1 MIHRSSLLPHH
12 IVSCFTRSN
21 IISTKMVQNTQ
32 TMISLYD
39 CVPDEVTRIIFGYAD
54 IPSMMALCVCSSR
67 LLTFLSNDENNGDG
81 GHWGSIVKRRFG
93 ISTSRGLKSRK
104 TKKYGCRSWKEVYR
118 SLSLCNR
125 MPKVAYSTGGFG
137 GGRRIVF
144 AQARNN
150 GVGGDG
156 VGIWVML
163 EHTENCHTRLLSSP
177 MEEDRSGCHLL
188 VPPVPVQGCPV
199 VRRRLIKIRLV
210 VQNITSGF
218 SMLSFDP
225 CCIDLCWVDV
235 TGHRRIVGTVT
246 TGPMRPRINGRR
258 SGSQGGNCRRRDD
271 SNDDGGIITNG
282 DGTVSLLPL
291 RHVILSVYFPC
302 DSDVV
307 FETDFL
313 SRAVSVNVPVR
324 WGDDEVGDIG
334 NRGDI
339 EDLTRRRV
347 QCASASFIP
356 ECKVWEHYNLLPGNN
371 LTIVDRF
378 PHNSEPGL

>member
-1 MIHRSSLLPHH
+1 M
-12 IVSCFTRSN
+12 
-21 IISTKMVQNTQ
+21 
-32 TMISLYD
+32 
-39 CVPDEVTRIIFGYAD
+39 G
-54 IPSMMALCVCSSR
+54 
-67 LLTFLSNDENNGDG
+67 
-81 GHWGSIVKRRFG
+81 
-93 ISTSRGLKSRK
+93 
-104 TKKYGCRSWKEVYR
+104 
-118 SLSLCNR
+118 
-125 MPKVAYSTGGFG
+125 
-137 GGRRIVF
+137 
-144 AQARNN
+144 
-150 GVGGDG
+150 
-156 VGIWVML
+156 
-163 EHTENCHTRLLSSP
+163 P

-235 TGHRRIVGTVT
+235 TGHRR
-246 TGPMRPRINGRR
+246 
-258 SGSQGGNCRRRDD
+258 S
-271 SNDDGGIITNG
+271 

-339 EDLTRRRV
+339 EDLTRR
-347 QCASASFIP
+347 
-356 ECKVWEHYNLLPGNN
+356 
-371 LTIVDRF
+371 
-378 PHNSEPGL
+378 